1 MAVRPSAREQ
11 IVDKAYEAFTHRA
24 VRAVDLEE
32 VGERSGV
39 DAETLASE
47 FPDKDALVLAALAR
61 REELW
66 TLGFVEL
73 EARRRGDS
81 PETRLLGIFDA
92 FDEWF
97 HRDDFEGCTFINV
110 LLEMGSQH
118 ALGQESLSC
127 LDRIRGIVKELAND
141 ANLRDVEEFA
151 LTFHMLMKGSIIAAC
166 EGQKNAARLVKPLA
180 QALIEQHR

>member
-1 MAVRPSAREQ
+1 MRRRWPPSFR
-11 IVDKAYEAFTHRA
+11 IRTLWCSRRWRA
-24 VRAVDLEE
+24 ESSSGRSASSSSK
-32 VGERSGV
+32 RSGG
-39 DAETLASE
+39 AT
-47 FPDKDALVLAALAR
+47 P
-61 REELW
+61 
-66 TLGFVEL
+66 
-73 EARRRGDS
+73 

-118 ALGQESLSC
+118 ALGQASLTC
-127 LDRIRGIVKELAND
+127 LERIRGIVKELADD